1 MNRGTEIW
9 EGITKEYKETL
20 VGHVEAHY
28 FVFTMFLFC
37 FFFFCIH
44 MAKVI
49 KLYYLNKYGFNFVPI
64 LPQENFRGKKDK
76 IQHKEMNLYTGKF
89 VLIMHWHFLSIFK
102 MEKIVVLTCL
112 CGCLRSDRI
121 ISICSFKKCYI
132 GMNHYYKGS
141 G

>member
-1 MNRGTEIW
+1 MKRRTEIW

-28 FVFTMFLFC
+28 FVFTMF

-64 LPQENFRGKKDK
+64 LPQENFRGKKD
-76 IQHKEMNLYTGKF
+76 
-89 VLIMHWHFLSIFK
+89 
-102 MEKIVVLTCL
+102 
-112 CGCLRSDRI
+112 
-121 ISICSFKKCYI
+121 
-132 GMNHYYKGS
+132 
-141 G
+141 